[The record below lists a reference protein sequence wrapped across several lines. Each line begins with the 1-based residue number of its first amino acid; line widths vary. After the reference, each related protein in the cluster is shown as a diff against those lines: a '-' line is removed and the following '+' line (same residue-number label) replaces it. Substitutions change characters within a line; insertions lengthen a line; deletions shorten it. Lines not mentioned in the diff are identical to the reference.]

1 MDRVFRSLG
10 ECGFNAHQAPG
21 EPEKIMSIGEGLYVF
36 ANGGWYILLM
46 NLPVPLLQ
54 ITDIGRNTVPKLAL
68 AGAATALAA
77 QQLMSRL

>member
-1 MDRVFRSLG
+1 
-10 ECGFNAHQAPG
+10 
-21 EPEKIMSIGEGLYVF
+21 MSIGEGLYVF